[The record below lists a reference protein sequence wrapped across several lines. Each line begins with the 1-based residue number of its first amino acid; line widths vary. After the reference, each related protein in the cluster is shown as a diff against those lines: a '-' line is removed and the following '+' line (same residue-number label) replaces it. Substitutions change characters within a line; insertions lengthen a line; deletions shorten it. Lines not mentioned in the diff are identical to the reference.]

1 MPAAIR
7 RPGTTSTA
15 RDNVRRQIL
24 ELRAAIERGDSGGPL
39 VLQDGTVGGVV
50 FAEARTN
57 PDVGYALSA
66 TEVATAIT
74 PSIGRTAAAD
84 TGTCVG
90 DH

>member
-1 MPAAIR
+1 VTGRYPATGHDIY
-7 RPGTTSTA
+7 G
-15 RDNVRRQIL
+15 RDDVHRQII

-39 VLQDGTVGGVV
+39 VLRDGTVGGVV

-84 TGTCVG
+84 TGMCVG